1 MKAWAKQQLCTKKHT
16 STIKKRIGNGKK
28 VMENKS
34 TKVSKVTFPMRKE
47 PVLGCSHVFA
57 HFTHCNLGC
66 NTLPKFFTLHGEN
79 QSQQYKCVHDL
90 LSTTQNIK
98 PSPLCWIAVTSWPDY
113 LVTSMTIHWLPS
125 APNGM
130 GLGFRV
136 IICQNSGK
144 ILHRISHPVFLS
156 WVSVTF
162 PQAIRKTQSWYRL
175 AL

>member
-1 MKAWAKQQLCTKKHT
+1 
-16 STIKKRIGNGKK
+16 
-28 VMENKS
+28 
-34 TKVSKVTFPMRKE
+34 MRKE